1 MVLVKG
7 IGEGLPVPEGG
18 WRVKKTKGGNAME
31 ERKHEQKQLKRIAEK
46 LLRGEALSMEE
57 ALLLTDREAVYE
69 LYFILHQII
78 FWGI

>member
-1 MVLVKG
+1 
-7 IGEGLPVPEGG
+7 
-18 WRVKKTKGGNAME
+18 ME
-31 ERKHEQKQLKRIAEK
+31 ERKHEQLIKIAEK